1 MLLTYGFLSIDGPVD
16 IAGSSSDVI
25 PGWFEDWAPWV
36 LNTDDVPF
44 ADLGED
50 QQPKLQ
56 PEPDLWAANP
66 TWWDGSFEAWA
77 TTDDTGSLFTELALV
92 DPVLDEAPETLAA
105 WFDGSA
111 ESSQNYD
118 DSPLLAEF
126 ASDFANDDAPDQWLD
141 DGATALNFDD
151 WLQDT
156 IVVAVDQPY
165 DDTTDVVWPD
175 GYAEQSQNADDAIY
189 EDASDFANDEV
200 SEVVGWDAAFDN
212 PDDSIFP
219 DLVADQPADEYT
231 DYSVFDW
238 DGVVAAFDDDGSLYI
253 ELAALADPVNDDN
266 PDITSF
272 AWDGPF
278 DSPDDAGSSFVEQP
292 LVDPINDEA
301 PELGV
306 FAWDGSFDSP
316 DDDGSVYIELAT
328 ADFAVDCCPD
338 LTPFAG
344 LYDAD
349 SPDDD
354 GSVYI
359 ELANTD
365 FANDCCP
372 DVVSFASLYDA
383 DSPDD
388 SGALFVDTPFVD
400 DSVSVEDAPDVTAI
414 WPAWYDGS
422 VEGLSVS
429 GEQTLDLV
437 AEVFVGAGG
446 WGNVNTGTP
455 ARKRHTKKIKSF
467 TELAHELRAELMA
480 EELGPVVAAK
490 TVTQPKPVTPKPIV
504 QAKAPKPVVTAAHL
518 DDDDDDEEIL
528 VADYMMRLRSSF
540 SILQHLMG
548 GL

>member
-16 IAGSSSDVI
+16 IAGSTSDVM
-25 PGWFEDWAPWV
+25 PGWFEDWSPWV
-36 LNTDDVPF
+36 LNTDDAPF

-56 PEPDLWAANP
+56 AEPDLWAANP

-141 DGATALNFDD
+141 GGETALNFDD

-156 IVVAVDQPY
+156 ILAAIDQPY
-165 DDTTDVVWPD
+165 DDTTDVLWPD
-175 GYAEQSQNADDAIY
+175 GYAERSQNADDGIY

-200 SEVVGWDAAFDN
+200 SEVVGWDATFDS

-238 DGVVAAFDDDGSLYI
+238 DGVVVAA
-253 ELAALADPVNDDN
+253 
-266 PDITSF
+266 
-272 AWDGPF
+272 
-278 DSPDDAGSSFVEQP
+278 
-292 LVDPINDEA
+292 
-301 PELGV
+301 
-306 FAWDGSFDSP
+306 
-316 DDDGSVYIELAT
+316 DDDGSVYIELGNA
-328 ADFAVDCCPD
+328 
-338 LTPFAG
+338 
-344 LYDAD
+344 
-349 SPDDD
+349 
-354 GSVYI
+354 
-359 ELANTD
+359 D

-388 SGALFVDTPFVD
+388 SGALFVDFID

-414 WPAWYDGS
+414 WPGWYDGS
-422 VEGLSVS
+422 IEALSVS
-429 GEQTLDLV
+429 VEPAQDLV
-437 AEVFVGAGG
+437 PDVSGGGGG
-446 WGNVNTGTP
+446 WGDVNTGTS
-455 ARKRHTKKIKSF
+455 ARKRHVKKYKSF

-480 EELGPVVAAK
+480 EALVEDFPRSKPRQSIQA
-490 TVTQPKPVTPKPIV
+490 QP
-504 QAKAPKPVVTAAHL
+504 
-518 DDDDDDEEIL
+518 DDAEDLLI
-528 VADYMMRLRSSF
+528 ADYLARFRST
-540 SILQHLMG
+540 IAALQYLMKRG
-548 GL
+548 K